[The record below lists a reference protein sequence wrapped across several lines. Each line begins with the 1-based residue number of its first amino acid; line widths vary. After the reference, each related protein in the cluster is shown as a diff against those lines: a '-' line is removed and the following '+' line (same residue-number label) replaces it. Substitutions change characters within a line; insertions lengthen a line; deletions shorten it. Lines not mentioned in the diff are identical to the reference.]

1 MVVKYGCM
9 LNVIKFRAI
18 SSRSVDQ
25 ATNNSHFQFLK
36 IYCTPLLIIFTLS
49 LPPFFFLQRIW
60 EALIIT
66 AHLAKQNLILNCQ
79 IQKRDSQESS
89 KYMEPRFN

>member
-49 LPPFFFLQRIW
+49 LPLFFFFTKNLGG
-60 EALIIT
+60 T
-66 AHLAKQNLILNCQ
+66 DYYCPPCKAKFNFELS
-79 IQKRDSQESS
+79 DSEKGQ
-89 KYMEPRFN
+89 PRVK